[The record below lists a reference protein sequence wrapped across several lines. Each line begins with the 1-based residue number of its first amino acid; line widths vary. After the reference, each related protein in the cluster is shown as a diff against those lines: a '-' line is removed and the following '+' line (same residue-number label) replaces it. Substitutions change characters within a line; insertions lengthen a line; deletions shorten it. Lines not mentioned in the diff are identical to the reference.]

1 MFTAEDRADTD
12 LMQTPPAGG
21 GPAELAAL

>member
-1 MFTAEDRADTD
+1 MFTAKDRADTD
-12 LMQTPPAGG
+12 PMQTPPAGG

>member
-12 LMQTPPAGG
+12 LMQTPSAGS
-21 GPAELAAL
+21 GPAELATL